1 MKHFSFDA
9 KNKLNKISL
18 EQIKQNNQ
26 TKELH
31 KKNELHVG
39 GLGETFK
46 IKPHKHLHEVSKVQE
61 KLHVLDEGRPNGC
74 KTMNRARQPMITEN

>member
-18 EQIKQNNQ
+18 EQIKQNNLV
-26 TKELH
+26 KELH

-39 GLGETFK
+39 G
-46 IKPHKHLHEVSKVQE
+46 
-61 KLHVLDEGRPNGC
+61 
-74 KTMNRARQPMITEN
+74 

>member
-26 TKELH
+26 LKELH

-39 GLGETFK
+39 AQGETYK

-61 KLHVLDEGRPNGC
+61 KLHVLEEGRPHGL
-74 KTMNRARQPMITEN
+74 KTINPVR